1 MHRRGEGIEKEL
13 MRTLQQHER
22 RQKQCTNPQF
32 KDSVTQAE
40 SRMNSTQMCRYV
52 VNKYWW
58 NHQSSLR
65 IQVALRMADKFN

>member
-1 MHRRGEGIEKEL
+1 MHRRGEGIENEL
-13 MRTLQQHER
+13 MRALQQHER

-40 SRMNSTQMCRYV
+40 SRMNSTQKCYKL
-52 VNKYWW
+52 NKYWR

-65 IQVALRMADKFN
+65 IQVALRTADKFN